1 MKLPG
6 TLSLRMHS
14 SCYLILITVIIII
27 LFSNF
32 LPYKSALASYNNPY
46 FKYYFIQQ
54 MNESNPA
61 SPIYEIGGGGNT
73 TVTKNNSTNLTSVL
87 PNAPKNN
94 STNLTSV
101 LPNAP
106 KNNSTNLTSVLPNGV
121 LPNAPKNN
129 LTKPSVYKL
138 PTSIITSTNQSFTTK
153 TITVLGAT
161 IYTTTT
167 ITNSGATITTTESIT
182 GPAVTRVTT
191 TTNASGVPSTIINTE
206 IKK

>member
-1 MKLPG
+1 
-6 TLSLRMHS
+6 MHS

-87 PNAPKNN
+87 PN
-94 STNLTSV
+94 
-101 LPNAP
+101 
-106 KNNSTNLTSVLPNGV
+106 GV

-129 LTKPSVYKL
+129 LTKPGVYKL